1 MSKFL
6 PRYSRA
12 HAELFETAAA
22 AAAAA
27 LVSLPARRAI
37 VDAAAVGG
45 LEDDPKDKW
54 PPLRMSLLA

>member
-6 PRYSRA
+6 PRDSRA

-22 AAAAA
+22 TTTA
-27 LVSLPARRAI
+27 LVPLPTRRAK

-54 PPLRMSLLA
+54 PSLRMSLLA

>member
-22 AAAAA
+22 AAAA
-27 LVSLPARRAI
+27 LVSLPTRQAI

-45 LEDDPKDKW
+45 LEDDPKE
-54 PPLRMSLLA
+54 PS

>member
-22 AAAAA
+22 A
-27 LVSLPARRAI
+27 LVSLPTRRAI
-37 VDAAAVGG
+37 VDASAVGG

-54 PPLRMSLLA
+54 PPLRMSLLT

>member
-22 AAAAA
+22 AAAA
-27 LVSLPARRAI
+27 LVSLPTRRAI
-37 VDAAAVGG
+37 VDAAALGG